1 MDDESNVN
9 VFEQQYGNQA
19 EVVALLLAEAKRRLE
34 ELDAQVE
41 ALALQCNFESY
52 DGERC
57 RRTMK
62 TMAELLDS
70 EHMGDSNGPYCAF
83 HLPEIICATGVGI
96 I

>member
-1 MDDESNVN
+1 MDDESS

-19 EVVALLLAEAKRRLE
+19 EVVALLLAEAERRLQ
-34 ELDAQVE
+34 ELDTQVE

-52 DGERC
+52 DEGC
-57 RRTMK
+57 QRTMK

-70 EHMGDSNGPYCAF
+70 EHMGDSNGPYRAF
-83 HLPEIICATGVGI
+83 HLPEIICATEVGI